1 MTETM
6 QYNQAGHVNRQ
17 SDTFHTGRGS
27 AAHHGGIGPAARIA
41 SWRWKPRV
49 AHIQNAAAA
58 DVGRGSETMMTFARG
73 DLFHAARWLKSGGHK
88 AMVVTGFYIP
98 QAERP
103 AAESDGPAGAVELC
117 EALRAIGSDA
127 WLISDEPCAPVIRA
141 GASSRLPEDHVA
153 IAPADAQHFDQ
164 WIDAMRGLV
173 DHHGIDTIIYIE
185 RVGPAR
191 DGNPR
196 NMRGF
201 DIDRWTAPLSRLTG
215 LGLHVIGIG
224 DGGNEIG
231 MGRLDSIVI
240 EDVVEH
246 GERIACTVPA
256 DELIVSGTS
265 NWGGHALVCA
275 MYAMGC
281 RRAAPL
287 LDIAWHR
294 AVLAD
299 VARAGGLDGVTMRNT
314 PTVDG
319 LSEERYYRQIRMMS
333 DIARGRR

>member
-1 MTETM
+1 MTEAM
-6 QYNQAGHVNRQ
+6 QYSPFGQGDRQ
-17 SDTFHTGRGS
+17 SGVSHAGPGG

-73 DLFHAARWLKSGGHK
+73 DLFRAARWLKTGGHR

-98 QAERP
+98 QAEHP
-103 AAESDGPAGAVELC
+103 AAESDGPVGAIELC

-127 WLISDEPCAPVIRA
+127 WLVSDEPCEPIIRA
-141 GASSRLPEDHVA
+141 GASPRLPEDHVA
-153 IAPADAQHFDQ
+153 IAPADAQGFDE
-164 WIDAMRGLV
+164 WIDAMHGLS
-173 DHHGIDTIIYIE
+173 DRNNIDTVIYIE

-201 DIDRWTAPLSRLTG
+201 DIDQWTAPLSRLTR

-231 MGRLDSIVI
+231 MGRLDSMVI

-281 RRAAPL
+281 RRIAPL
-287 LDIAWHR
+287 LDISWHQS
-294 AVLAD
+294 VLAD
-299 VARAGGLDGVTMRNT
+299 VACAGGLDGVTMRNT

-333 DIARGRR
+333 DIARGRC